1 MFERS
6 VKRGTCAERHQLG
19 MCAQVVPHKVQ
30 LMREFFF
37 SGWGGTNT
45 YAAITVWD
53 QECLWIEAVYKKGHR
68 KLCVTAVT
76 CAAFV
81 RIYLSLLKKK
91 KGSLIKQVCYNS
103 KQKWIDIEAFSS
115 WSPLTYIIIVYCIF
129 FCGGFLP
136 SLLTTKR
143 NV

>member
-1 MFERS
+1 
-6 VKRGTCAERHQLG
+6 

-53 QECLWIEAVYKKGHR
+53 QESLWIEAVYEKGHR

-76 CAAFV
+76 CGAFV
-81 RIYLSLLKKK
+81 RIYLSLFKRKKA
-91 KGSLIKQVCYNS
+91 IYN
-103 KQKWIDIEAFSS
+103 E
-115 WSPLTYIIIVYCIF
+115 T
-129 FCGGFLP
+129 
-136 SLLTTKR
+136 SLLQLKAEMNR
-143 NV
+143 YRGLF